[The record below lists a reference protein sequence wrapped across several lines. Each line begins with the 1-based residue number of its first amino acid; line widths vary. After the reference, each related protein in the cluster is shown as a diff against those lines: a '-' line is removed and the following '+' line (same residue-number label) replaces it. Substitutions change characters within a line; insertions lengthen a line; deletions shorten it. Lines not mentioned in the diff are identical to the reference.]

1 MLLDA
6 RGNVILVLKKQ
17 KLAEL
22 CSTIYLEVELTYLP
36 EISKWNVDST
46 TWFLLDALSEPPG
59 RNNPPITMNLVF
71 RPPKL

>member
-1 MLLDA
+1 MCVYIYISIYVYIYIFRYLDKMKNMLLDA

-36 EISKWNVDST
+36 EISK
-46 TWFLLDALSEPPG
+46 
-59 RNNPPITMNLVF
+59 
-71 RPPKL
+71 